1 MNVGFW
7 NYLVIVAYLIG
18 VIVIGMYFSRN
29 EKTSEDYL
37 LGGRNMPWWAVGI
50 SFVMSL
56 LSTYSIVMVP
66 GEIFNHGLSM
76 WVVGGLLGPFMMI
89 IAFSIFIRF
98 YFRLQS
104 FTPFEYLEKRYDKK
118 VRILIAVIF
127 VWTRLIYLGM
137 VLFATSKVFEGGFGW
152 PSWITILVV
161 GVIGI
166 IYTICGGLKAVIWTD
181 VMQFV
186 VLAAGLIAAVT
197 VLCLNIDGGAVG
209 AVKYAFDQGHG
220 LSLFS
225 EKSFYE
231 FNPYIRLC
239 VWILLLD
246 SIVAPLYY
254 CSADQISIQRL
265 LSTKNYKEA
274 KKSILINPFLT
285 LPFTFS
291 LWFIGLAIFTYYH
304 QNPSPMVKSGDTAF
318 FTFIST
324 KLPTPFPGV
333 ILAAMLAAAMS
344 TLDSGLNSLSTIW
357 IKEFHIPFINR
368 QASEQK
374 QVRLSRFAT
383 LYIGIFATV
392 LGIMIAMFSE
402 TFKQSVVEAATIF
415 EALAVVILPA
425 YLLAVFSKKAS
436 SKIIWNMAF
445 LCWGINF
452 GGVAWYMVSK
462 ANTGITG
469 AIPITFPLVPFI
481 ISIVLWAAF
490 ALFKKYRIISAIA
503 HFSALTAFG
512 FSIMLCFWFVM
523 SNYGSGGEL
532 SFKWVGLPGFATF
545 LVVGFLWTALF
556 GKKQPPEKYEGL
568 TLWSSA
574 SSNDLP

>member
-7 NYLVIVAYLIG
+7 NYFVIVVYLIG
-18 VIVIGMYFSRN
+18 VVLIGLYFSKN

-76 WVVGGLLGPFMMI
+76 WVVSGFLGPFMLIM
-89 IAFSIFIRF
+89 AFSIFIRF

-118 VRILIAVIF
+118 VRILISVIYM
-127 VWTRLIYLGM
+127 WTRLIYLAM

-152 PSWITILVV
+152 PSWVTIMVV

-186 VLAAGLIAAVT
+186 VLAVGLIAAVT
-197 VLCLNIDGGAVG
+197 VLCLSIDGGAVG
-209 AVKYAFDQGHG
+209 AVKYAFDKGHG

-225 EKSFYE
+225 ESSFYE
-231 FNPYIRLC
+231 FNPYVRLC
-239 VWILLLD
+239 LWILLLN
-246 SIVAPLYY
+246 SIIGPLYY
-254 CSADQISIQRL
+254 CSADQISVQRL

-274 KKSILINPFLT
+274 KRSILLNPFLA
-285 LPFTFS
+285 LPFTFT
-291 LWFIGLAIFTYYH
+291 LWFIGLAIFTYYQ
-304 QNPSPMVKSGDTAF
+304 QNPDPLVKSGDTAF
-318 FTFIST
+318 FTFIGT
-324 KLPTPFPGV
+324 KLPTPFPGI

-344 TLDSGLNSLSTIW
+344 TLDSGLNSLSTVW
-357 IKEFHIPFINR
+357 VKEFHIPFINK
-368 QASEQK
+368 QSSESD
-374 QVRLSRFAT
+374 QVKLSRLAT

-392 LGIMIAMFSE
+392 MGVMIAMFSE
-402 TFKQSVVEAATIF
+402 TFKQSVVEAATVF

-452 GGVAWYMVSK
+452 GGVMWYMTCKASK
-462 ANTGITG
+462 GTFE
-469 AIPITFPLVPFI
+469 AIPYSYPLTPL
-481 ISIVLWAAF
+481 SIAIALWVVYAC
-490 ALFKKYRIISAIA
+490 FKKQRLVAA
-503 HFSALTAFG
+503 TTHFVALTALG
-512 FSIMLCFWFVM
+512 FSAMLSFWFVM

-532 SFKWVGLPGFATF
+532 SFAWVGLPG
-545 LVVGFLWTALF
+545 LVVFLIGGFGWTVFF
-556 GKKQPPEKYEGL
+556 GKEQAKERYQGL
-568 TLWSSA
+568 TLWTLK
-574 SSNDLP
+574 D